1 MIRLGSVGN
10 LFEIKICQFSLTT
23 LNPAIQASIT
33 CFIYAI
39 FVICAFLFQKYA
51 TDVDIPFMIGT
62 YVFVFLNI
70 IGCAISWFFMPKPH
84 HFDEVED
91 ELIPEDSPSTEK
103 TFSQTSIPKNKV
115 STSEV
120 SNSSSL

>member
-1 MIRLGSVGN
+1 M
-10 LFEIKICQFSLTT
+10 EIITRGFSLTT
-23 LNPAIQASIT
+23 LNPAIQACVT

-39 FVICAFLFQKYA
+39 FVICSFLFQKYA

-84 HFDEVED
+84 HFDEIEA
-91 ELIPEDSPSTEK
+91 ELIPEDSPDTVK
-103 TFSQTSIPKNKV
+103 TSQTSIPRNKI

>member
-1 MIRLGSVGN
+1 MDNPRIRIEKSLRD
-10 LFEIKICQFSLTT
+10 LTCEFSLTT
-23 LNPAIQASIT
+23 LNPAIQACVT
-33 CFIYAI
+33 CFIYGI

-84 HFDEVED
+84 HFDEAEA

-103 TFSQTSIPKNKV
+103 TSQTSIPKNKV
-115 STSEV
+115 STSEE
-120 SNSSSL
+120 SHSSSL